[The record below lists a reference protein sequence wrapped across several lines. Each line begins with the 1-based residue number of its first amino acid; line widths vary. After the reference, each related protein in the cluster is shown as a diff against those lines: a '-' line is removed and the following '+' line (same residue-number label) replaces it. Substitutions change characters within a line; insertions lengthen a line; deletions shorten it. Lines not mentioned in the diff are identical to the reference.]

1 MVFSKIFMS
10 ALAVELC
17 LDTVEAYRVSNHQNS
32 SLIQA
37 ETAEDGPQPLAVDEI
52 MDDAVEEAKK
62 QFVDGVK
69 DAALEAAQAGV
80 DTAAKGA
87 ASGVGGAVNFVDDL
101 TGDHISDAD
110 IEAGQNWFVE
120 LPLGYKMLVIIG
132 ICLVLLVVLWLIKCI
147 LKTFCK
153 GCWWAIKGVLC
164 CRWCSGKKENNQSPA
179 NANSNSGKKA
189 NRTSASTPA
198 KNDQ

>member
-87 ASGVGGAVNFVDDL
+87 ASGVGAAVNFVDDF
-101 TGDHISDAD
+101 TGDNLSDED
-110 IEAGQNWFVE
+110 IEAGKNWFVE

-132 ICLVLLVVLWLIKCI
+132 ICLVLLVVLWVIKCI

-153 GCWWAIKGVLC
+153 GCGGRC
-164 CRWCSGKKENNQSPA
+164 CGYALVKQV
-179 NANSNSGKKA
+179 
-189 NRTSASTPA
+189 
-198 KNDQ
+198 